1 MKNSNV
7 DTRSAVPDILV
18 SWDTLSSDRRVKL
31 REEYGYYLETL
42 PPTCSLET
50 KVEQFRRWLEK
61 KGVAYP
67 G

>member
-1 MKNSNV
+1 MKNSTV

-18 SWDTLSSDRRVKL
+18 SWDTLSSDMRVKL

-61 KGVAYP
+61 KGIAYP